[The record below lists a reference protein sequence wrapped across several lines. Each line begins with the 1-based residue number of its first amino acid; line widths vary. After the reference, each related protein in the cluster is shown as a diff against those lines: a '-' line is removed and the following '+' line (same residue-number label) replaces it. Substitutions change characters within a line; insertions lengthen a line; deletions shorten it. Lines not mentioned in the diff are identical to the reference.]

1 MKQRRGGIKTDVNG
15 AELAA
20 SLRGAKN
27 TPRALLAKLLELGFL
42 PTQIGDNF
50 AIATGGATFYRNRI
64 NTYLKQGLSQKEAQE
79 KAFIDFQVLA
89 EATQQSARPDMVS
102 QQQASPL
109 GKVILA
115 FQNVTSQFNRLGKKA
130 FLDIKNRRITPGNT
144 TLFQSNVSNLSRIAY
159 YFAIQNLIFYSLQS
173 ALFLA
178 LFEDDDDD
186 EKWLKKKERVINGS
200 IDSVL
205 RGAGVWG
212 AVIATLKNMTIK
224 RFAQDG
230 KNWNADVYAVM
241 AEALQVSPP
250 LGIKA
255 RKMVQA
261 ERDLIWKKKIIEE
274 METFDI
280 DNPIWSAYTSHIE
293 AITNIP
299 ANRLYNKTQNVR
311 QSLNNQNEAYQ
322 RALMFSGW
330 SQWNLD
336 IENEKMQEIKE
347 STKSKKKTSSKT
359 KRKTNR
365 YGQTIKTTK
374 TKSKKSNKKRKKNR
388 YGQTI
393 NK

>member
-1 MKQRRGGIKTDVNG
+1 
-15 AELAA
+15 
-20 SLRGAKN
+20 
-27 TPRALLAKLLELGFL
+27 
-42 PTQIGDNF
+42 
-50 AIATGGATFYRNRI
+50 
-64 NTYLKQGLSQKEAQE
+64 
-79 KAFIDFQVLA
+79 
-89 EATQQSARPDMVS
+89 
-102 QQQASPL
+102 
-109 GKVILA
+109 
-115 FQNVTSQFNRLGKKA
+115 
-130 FLDIKNRRITPGNT
+130 
-144 TLFQSNVSNLSRIAY
+144 
-159 YFAIQNLIFYSLQS
+159 
-173 ALFLA
+173 
-178 LFEDDDDD
+178 
-186 EKWLKKKERVINGS
+186 
-200 IDSVL
+200 
-205 RGAGVWG
+205 
-212 AVIATLKNMTIK
+212 MTIK

-299 ANRLYNKTQNVR
+299 TNRMYNKTQNVR

-374 TKSKKSNKKRKKNR
+374 TKSKKNNKKRKKNR